1 MRIGIAFDLRGDF
14 PIDGGRPDDWLEEYD
29 SEGTIRALQDAI
41 EALGHDAI
49 RLGGGRTFLERMR
62 KTQVDPWP

>member
-29 SEGTIRALQDAI
+29 SEGYPGPSR
-41 EALGHDAI
+41 
-49 RLGGGRTFLERMR
+49 RN
-62 KTQVDPWP
+62 